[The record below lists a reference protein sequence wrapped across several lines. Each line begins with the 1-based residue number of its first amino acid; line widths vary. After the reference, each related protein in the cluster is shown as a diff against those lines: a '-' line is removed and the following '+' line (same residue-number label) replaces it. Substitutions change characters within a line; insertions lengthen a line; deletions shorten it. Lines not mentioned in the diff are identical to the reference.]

1 MTRIGYASDMSNTPS
16 DPNIVNPVALE
27 GFARA
32 FDCVLRGKYDLSGG
46 AMTPVPLAQTVRNP
60 RPTMVDHRQGPQPSF
75 WHTFPFLRTIIC
87 FRDNIRLR
95 RYNREWIKNNI
106 H

>member
-1 MTRIGYASDMSNTPS
+1 MTKIGYASDMSNTPS
-16 DPNIVNPVALE
+16 DHDIVNTKALE
-27 GFARA
+27 GFMRA
-32 FDCVLRGKYDLSGG
+32 FDRVLAGKYDLSGG
-46 AMTPVPLAQTVRNP
+46 AMTPVPPPQTVRNP
-60 RPTMVDHRQGPQPSF
+60 RPTVEHRQGPQPSF
-75 WHTFPFLRTIIC
+75 WHTFPLLRTIIC

>member
-1 MTRIGYASDMSNTPS
+1 MTRTGYAWGMSNTPS
-16 DPNIVNPVALE
+16 DPDYINTKALE
-27 GFARA
+27 GFVRA
-32 FDCVLRGKYDLSGG
+32 FDRV
-46 AMTPVPLAQTVRNP
+46 MTAKLGLDAPEMP
-60 RPTMVDHRQGPQPSF
+60 RPEEFLRAARERLKQQEHARRLSI
-75 WHTFPFLRTIIC
+75 WHTFPPLRAIIR